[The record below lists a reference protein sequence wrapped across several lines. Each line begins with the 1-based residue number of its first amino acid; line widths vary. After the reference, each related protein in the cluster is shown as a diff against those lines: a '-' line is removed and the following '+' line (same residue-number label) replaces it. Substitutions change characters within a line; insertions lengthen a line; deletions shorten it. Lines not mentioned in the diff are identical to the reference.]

1 VLNTYGTGAIM
12 AVPAHDER
20 DHEFAKK
27 FGLPIK
33 EVVSGGEDVQE
44 TAFTGSGPLVNSGNA
59 ELDLNGLEV
68 AEAKAKTIDFLQ
80 SKRLGEGKVNYKLR
94 DWLFSRQRYWGEP
107 FPVSFLEDGTLVPA
121 TLDQLPVTLPNV
133 DSYQPSGTTEGPLS
147 TIEDWVNHDTP
158 QGRARRE
165 TNTMPQWA
173 GSCWYYLRF
182 LDPENPGKAID
193 PEIEKYWMPVDMY
206 VGGAEHAVLHLLYA
220 RFWHKVLYDCGV
232 VHTKEPFQRLVNQ
245 GLILGP
251 VEHTAYYQGDT
262 AVSAKDVKEN
272 ADGNPVLKKDQSP
285 VEART
290 VTEADVTKKGDNFV
304 LKADNNVRV
313 VSKAVKMS
321 KSRGNVVN
329 PDDVIVTTGA
339 DALRLYLM
347 FMGPLEQVKPWNTK
361 GVDGVFRFLSRAWR
375 LIAEGA
381 VPATKEPASKDQLK
395 VLHKTIKKVTQDT
408 DKLSFNTAIASMM
421 EFVNDAY
428 KWENM
433 PHEVATV
440 FTQLLNPYAPHMA
453 EELWERLGN
462 GPSVS
467 NSEWPKW
474 DEQYLV
480 QDSVTVAVQVNGKV
494 RATISVAPDAD
505 QAAVMAIAE
514 ADPNIIKWTEGKEI
528 KKKIY
533 VPGKICNIVVA
544 G

>member
-1 VLNTYGTGAIM
+1 
-12 AVPAHDER
+12 
-20 DHEFAKK
+20 
-27 FGLPIK
+27 
-33 EVVSGGEDVQE
+33 
-44 TAFTGSGPLVNSGNA
+44 
-59 ELDLNGLEV
+59 
-68 AEAKAKTIDFLQ
+68 
-80 SKRLGEGKVNYKLR
+80 
-94 DWLFSRQRYWGEP
+94 
-107 FPVSFLEDGTLVPA
+107 
-121 TLDQLPVTLPNV
+121 
-133 DSYQPSGTTEGPLS
+133 
-147 TIEDWVNHDTP
+147 
-158 QGRARRE
+158 
-165 TNTMPQWA
+165 MPQWA

-193 PEIEKYWMPVDMY
+193 PEIERYWMPVDMY

-251 VEHTAYYQGDT
+251 VEHTVFYQGE
-262 AVSAKDVKEN
+262 APVSAKDVNEN
-272 ADGNPVLKKDQSP
+272 AEGGPVLKKDKSP

-290 VTEADVTKKGDNFV
+290 VAETDVVKKGDNFV
-304 LKADNNVRV
+304 LKADDKIRV

-329 PDDVIVTTGA
+329 PDDVISTTGA

-361 GVDGVFRFLSRAWR
+361 GVDGVFRFLSRSWR
-375 LIAEGA
+375 LIAEGV
-381 VPATKEPASKDQLK
+381 VPATKEPATKEQLK

-408 DKLSFNTAIASMM
+408 EKLGFNTAIAAMM

-440 FTQLLNPYAPHMA
+440 YVQLLNPYAPHMA
-453 EELWERLGN
+453 EELWERLGHP
-462 GPSVS
+462 PSVTE
-467 NSEWPKW
+467 SEWPKW

-480 QDSVTVAVQVNGKV
+480 QDTVTVAVQVNGKV

-505 QAAVMAIAE
+505 QAAVMEIAE
-514 ADPNIIKWTEGKEI
+514 ADPNIIKWITGKEI